1 MNMPQFLNSSII
13 PLLFEGLSGV
23 PNSIFHEVDGTD
35 YNTNSLAF
43 QGGSKIDTPVP
54 MSQLARNLAIQK
66 NIHKSQ
72 VSLVQDAAIQWEDKT
87 SLSSSS

>member
-13 PLLFEGLSGV
+13 PLLFECLSGV

-54 MSQLARNLAIQK
+54 MSQLIARNLAIQK

-72 VSLVQDAAIQWEDKT
+72 VSLVQDAAIQWEEKT
-87 SLSSSS
+87 SLSSS